1 MILLTKLRSVK
12 VNYKLVIVIRRDLR
26 MGIGKTC
33 SQAAHAAVLGVENTR
48 FLHSNWVR
56 RWLEEGQAKIILKV
70 NSLQE
75 LAEIKNNAENIMLPV
90 VTVQDMGLTQIQPG
104 TTTCI
109 GIGPAPSKIIDR
121 VTNNLKLL

>member
-1 MILLTKLRSVK
+1 
-12 VNYKLVIVIRRDLR
+12 

-48 FLHSNWVR
+48 YLRRNWVKT
-56 RWLEEGQAKIILKV
+56 WLEEGQAKIILKV

-75 LAEIKNNAENIMLPV
+75 LAEIKNNAEKIMLPV

-109 GIGPAPSKIIDR
+109 AIGPAPSKIIDR
-121 VTNNLKLL
+121 VTNNLNLL

>member
-1 MILLTKLRSVK
+1 
-12 VNYKLVIVIRRDLR
+12 

-48 FLHSNWVR
+48 FLHSNWVTI
-56 RWLEEGQAKIILKV
+56 WLKEGQAKIVLKV
-70 NSLQE
+70 NSLDE

-109 GIGPAPSKIIDR
+109 GIGPAPSTIIDR

>member
-1 MILLTKLRSVK
+1 
-12 VNYKLVIVIRRDLR
+12 

-48 FLHSNWVR
+48 YLRRNWVKT
-56 RWLEEGQAKIILKV
+56 WLEEGQAKIILKV

-75 LAEIKNNAENIMLPV
+75 LAEIKNNAEKIMLPV

>member
-26 MGIGKTC
+26 MGTGKTC

-56 RWLEEGQAKIILKV
+56 TWLEEGQAKIILK
-70 NSLQE
+70 
-75 LAEIKNNAENIMLPV
+75 ENIMLPV